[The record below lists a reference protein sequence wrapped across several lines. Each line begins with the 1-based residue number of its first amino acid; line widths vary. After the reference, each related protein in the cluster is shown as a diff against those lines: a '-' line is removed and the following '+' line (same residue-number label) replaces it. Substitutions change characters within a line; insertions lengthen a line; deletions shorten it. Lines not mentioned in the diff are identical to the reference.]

1 MRYDTDIINLKVK
14 DFNVKKVPFFVY
26 DFTYFA
32 GPFASFIV
40 KLPGS
45 HHHGLV
51 HHITSLLGEL
61 LIFLLWG
68 RRPGGRNLALRKRRF
83 GWCCLIVELQGQ
95 VKVIMVWPVVFWTLN

>member
-1 MRYDTDIINLKVK
+1 MRYDRSIINLKVE
-14 DFNVKKVPFFVY
+14 DSNVKAPYCVY
-26 DFTYFA
+26 ITVTYFA

-40 KLPGS
+40 ELPGS

-68 RRPGGRNLALRKRRF
+68 RRPGGRNLTLGKRRF
-83 GWCCLIVELQGQ
+83 GWCCLIVKLQG
-95 VKVIMVWPVVFWTLN
+95 KLK